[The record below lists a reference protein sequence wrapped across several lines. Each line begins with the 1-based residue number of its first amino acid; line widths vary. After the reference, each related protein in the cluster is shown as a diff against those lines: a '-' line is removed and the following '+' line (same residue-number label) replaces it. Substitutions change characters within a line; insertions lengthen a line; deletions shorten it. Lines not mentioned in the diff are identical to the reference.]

1 MWNVGMPNDTLLTEL
16 HEWLQANW
24 DADLTVAQWWERLGL
39 SGWAAPG
46 LPKHAYGKEV
56 SRSDSVRIAQAIG
69 AFGALPAPGGLG
81 MLLAAPTIAT
91 HGSPEQISEYVLPI
105 VTGQRAWC
113 QLFSEPGAGSDLAGL
128 GAKAVLDGEEWIVNG
143 QKVWTSGGHIADMG
157 MLIARTNPDAPKH
170 QGISYFAMDMHQPG
184 VDIRPLKEMTGHAL
198 FNEVFMTDGRVP
210 ASALIGGL
218 HNGWAVANTT
228 LAFERSGL
236 GAGGSGAISAALAGT
251 VAGHLERRAGDFV
264 SSPDGRTAGRG
275 TPASNAA
282 AVRSGGIKLFLHHAR
297 KNGMIND
304 PTIRQGLATL
314 YTLGEIGRMN
324 NERVKGARAKGED
337 IAGMANIG
345 KLSMSN
351 IVRLQRD
358 LGMRII
364 GPYGTLHAYTDEQRT
379 SLDAVLGDARYA
391 AITGTALHAQA
402 PPIYGGTDQIQRNI
416 IGERVLGLAKE
427 PGNDAKVPFS
437 SLPKNG

>member
-1 MWNVGMPNDTLLTEL
+1 MPNDAVTDEL
-16 HEWLQANW
+16 HEWLRENW
-24 DADLTVAQWWERLGL
+24 DPELTVATWWERLGL
-39 SGWAAPG
+39 SGWAAPA
-46 LPKHAYGKEV
+46 LPRTAFGREL
-56 SRSDSVRIAQAIG
+56 SRSDAVRVSQAIG

-91 HGSPEQISEYVLPI
+91 HGTPEQIEAYVRPI
-105 VTGQRAWC
+105 VTGQQGWC

-128 GAKAVLDGEEWIVNG
+128 SSKAILDGEEWIVNG
-143 QKVWTSGGHIADMG
+143 QKVWTSGGQYADMG

-170 QGISYFAMDMHQPG
+170 QGISYFAMNMHQPG

-236 GAGGSGAISAALAGT
+236 GAGGGGAISPAIAGT
-251 VAGHLERRAGDFV
+251 VAGHLDKRAGDFV
-264 SSPDGRTAGRG
+264 TASSGG
-275 TPASNAA
+275 TGGASSAA
-282 AVRSGGIKLFLHHAR
+282 AVRAGGLKLFLHYAR
-297 KNGMIND
+297 KNGAVSD
-304 PTIRQGLATL
+304 PTVRQDLARL
-314 YTLGEIGRMN
+314 YTLGEIGRFN
-324 NERVKGARAKGED
+324 NERVKAARSKGQD
-337 IAGMANIG
+337 IPGMANIG

-358 LGMRII
+358 LGLRLL
-364 GPYGTLHAYTDEQRT
+364 GPYGTLHAYTDAQRT
-379 SLDAVLGDARYA
+379 SLE
-391 AITGTALHAQA
+391 AITGDTRLTMMTGLALHAQA

-416 IGERVLGLAKE
+416 IGERALGLPKE
-427 PGNDAKVPFS
+427 PGIDTKAPFS

>member
-1 MWNVGMPNDTLLTEL
+1 MPEDALIAELQDWL
-16 HEWLQANW
+16 HENW
-24 DADLTVAQWWERLGL
+24 DSDLTVAEWWERLGL
-39 SGWAAPG
+39 SGWAAPS
-46 LPKHAYGKEV
+46 LPKNAYGKEV
-56 SRSDSVRIAQAIG
+56 SRSDSVRVARAIG
-69 AFGALPAPGGLG
+69 TFGALPAPGGLG

-91 HGSPEQISEYVLPI
+91 HGSQEQIEDYVRPI

-128 GAKAVLDGEEWIVNG
+128 TSKAVLDGEEWIVNG
-143 QKVWTSGGHIADMG
+143 QKVWTSGGHYADMG

-170 QGISYFAMDMHQPG
+170 QGISYFAMDMQQPG
-184 VDIRPLKEMTGHAL
+184 VDTRPLKEMTGHAL
-198 FNEVFMTDGRVP
+198 FNEVFMTDSRVP

-236 GAGGSGAISAALAGT
+236 GAGGGGAISAALPGT
-251 VAGHLERRAGDFV
+251 VAGHLDKRAGDFV
-264 SSPDGRTAGRG
+264 DPPSGSPGSVT
-275 TPASNAA
+275 SNAA
-282 AVRSGGIKLFLHHAR
+282 AVRSGGLKVFLHHAR
-297 KNGMIND
+297 KNGTIND
-304 PTIRQGLATL
+304 PTIRQGLAML
-314 YTLGEIGRMN
+314 YTLGEIGRIN
-324 NERVKGARAKGED
+324 NERVKAARAKGED

-364 GPYGTLHAYTDEQRT
+364 GPYGTLHAYTEDQRHA
-379 SLDAVLGDARYA
+379 LDAVLGDPRYA
-391 AITGTALHAQA
+391 AITSTALHAQA

-416 IGERVLGLAKE
+416 IGERVLGLPKE
-427 PGNDAKVPFS
+427 PGNDSKVPFS

>member
-1 MWNVGMPNDTLLTEL
+1 VPTDVILDEL
-16 HEWLQANW
+16 QDWLRDNW
-24 DADLTVAQWWERLGL
+24 DADLTVATWWERLGL
-39 SGWAAPG
+39 SGWAAPT
-46 LPKHAYGKEV
+46 LPRNAFGREL
-56 SRSDSVRIAQAIG
+56 SRSDAVRVSQSIG

-91 HGSPEQISEYVLPI
+91 HGTPEQIEAYVRPI

-128 GAKAVLDGEEWIVNG
+128 GSKAVLDGEEWIVNG
-143 QKVWTSGGHIADMG
+143 QKVWTSGGHYADMG

-170 QGISYFAMDMHQPG
+170 QGISYFAMDMHQAG

-236 GAGGSGAISAALAGT
+236 GAGGGGAMSSAIAGT
-251 VAGHLERRAGDFV
+251 VAGHLDRRAGDFV
-264 SSPDGRTAGRG
+264 TASSGAGG
-275 TPASNAA
+275 GGAPSAA
-282 AVRSGGIKLFLHHAR
+282 AVRAGGIKLFLHYAR
-297 KNGMIND
+297 KNGAVTD
-304 PTIRQGLATL
+304 PTVRQELARL
-314 YTLGEIGRMN
+314 YTLGEIGRFN
-324 NERVKGARAKGED
+324 NERVKAARSQGQD
-337 IAGMANIG
+337 IPGMANIG

-358 LGMRII
+358 LGLRLL
-364 GPYGTLHAYTDEQRT
+364 GPYGTLHAYTDGQRV
-379 SLDAVLGDARYA
+379 SLDEATGDTRLAMM
-391 AITGTALHAQA
+391 TGLALHAQA

-416 IGERVLGLAKE
+416 IGERALGLPKE
-427 PGNDAKVPFS
+427 PGIDTKTPFS